1 MGKSDIPLTR
11 SRVKDRAIAFL
22 HPLRRPVT
30 WACQHR
36 LLPSRVRRLLPW
48 RWAVEPFTIYG
59 NGWKCQ
65 WYPAEF
71 DDITHTIFWSGL
83 HDYEKETIP
92 IMLDQIRQAR
102 CFIDVGAN
110 CGIYTV
116 LAATINPDVQIVAI
130 EPVPK
135 ICAALTNN
143 VRQNRLHGRVTILN
157 VAVGNSEG
165 IVDFHEAED
174 ARMGSLSVHGYQ
186 GQAGRLI
193 QVQCRTLDSIVA
205 ELNIGPDFI
214 KIDAEGFS
222 DAILNGA
229 SRLLETVR
237 PRIVLEANP
246 GDPCPRITKILNSYR
261 YAMHLITDNGPERH
275 ERIIP
280 SSVYRN
286 WLCLPLS
293 PGSGAAARPSPNPLP
308 H

>member
-1 MGKSDIPLTR
+1 MSKSDIPLMR
-11 SRVKDRAIAFL
+11 SRIKDRAIAFL

-36 LLPSRVRRLLPW
+36 LLPSRVRKLLPW

-92 IMLDQIRQAR
+92 VMLDQLRQAR

-116 LAATINPDVQIVAI
+116 LAATINANVQIIAI

-143 VRQNRLHGRVTILN
+143 VRQNGLDGRVTILN
-157 VAVGNSEG
+157 AAVGNSEG

-186 GQAGRLI
+186 GQVGSLI
-193 QVQCRTLDSIVA
+193 RVQCRTLDSIVT
-205 ELNIGPDFI
+205 ELNILPDFI
-214 KIDAEGFS
+214 KIDVEGFS
-222 DAILNGA
+222 DAVLSGA
-229 SRLLETVR
+229 SRLLATVR

-246 GDPCPRITKILNSYR
+246 GDPCPRITKILTKYQ
-261 YAMHLITDNGPERH
+261 YAMHLITDNGPKRH
-275 ERIIP
+275 ERINP
-280 SSVYRN
+280 SPEYRN

-293 PGSGAAARPSPNPLP
+293 PGRHEVRDG
-308 H
+308 

>member
-1 MGKSDIPLTR
+1 MSKPNFPPVR
-11 SRVKDRAIAFL
+11 WRFKDRAIAFL

-36 LLPSRVRRLLPW
+36 LLSSRVRRLFPW

-59 NGWKCQ
+59 DGWKCQ

-71 DDITHTIFWSGL
+71 DDITHSIFWSGL

-92 IMLDQIRQAR
+92 VMLDQIRQAR
-102 CFIDVGAN
+102 CFIDIGAN
-110 CGIYTV
+110 CGIYIV
-116 LAATINPDVQIVAI
+116 LAATINPNVRIVAI

-143 VRQNRLHGRVTILN
+143 VRKNSLHGRVTILN
-157 VAVGNSEG
+157 VAVGNSEE

-174 ARMGSLSVHGYQ
+174 TRMGSLSVRGYQ

-193 QVQCRTLDSIVA
+193 RVQCRTLDSIVA
-205 ELNIGPDFI
+205 ELNIRPDFI
-214 KIDAEGFS
+214 KIDVEGFS
-222 DAILNGA
+222 DAVLSGA

-246 GDPCPRITKILNSYR
+246 GDPCPRITKILTKYR
-261 YAMHLITDNGPERH
+261 YAMHLITDNGLKRH
-275 ERIIP
+275 EQIIP
-280 SSVYRN
+280 SPKYRN
-286 WLCLPLS
+286 WLCVPLS
-293 PGSGAAARPSPNPLP
+293 RGHGAPS
-308 H
+308 

>member
-1 MGKSDIPLTR
+1 MSKSDIPLTR
-11 SRVKDRAIAFL
+11 SWIKDRAIAFL

-92 IMLDQIRQAR
+92 VMLDQIRQAR

-116 LAATINPDVQIVAI
+116 LAATIHPNVQIVAI

-143 VRQNRLHGRVTILN
+143 VRQNSWM
-157 VAVGNSEG
+157 A
-165 IVDFHEAED
+165 
-174 ARMGSLSVHGYQ
+174 GS
-186 GQAGRLI
+186 
-193 QVQCRTLDSIVA
+193 
-205 ELNIGPDFI
+205 
-214 KIDAEGFS
+214 
-222 DAILNGA
+222 
-229 SRLLETVR
+229 
-237 PRIVLEANP
+237 
-246 GDPCPRITKILNSYR
+246 
-261 YAMHLITDNGPERH
+261 
-275 ERIIP
+275 P
-280 SSVYRN
+280 SSTSRSAIPRELRIFTKRRMQEWGACQYMDTRAKRAA
-286 WLCLPLS
+286 LS
-293 PGSGAAARPSPNPLP
+293 ESNAEPWIRSQWN
-308 H
+308 